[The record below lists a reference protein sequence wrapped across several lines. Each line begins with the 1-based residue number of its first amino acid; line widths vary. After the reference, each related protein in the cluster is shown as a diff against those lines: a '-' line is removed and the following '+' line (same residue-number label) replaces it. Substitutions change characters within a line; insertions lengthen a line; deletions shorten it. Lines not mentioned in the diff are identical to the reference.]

1 MKTTIRVIA
10 LVLAMALLTGCT
22 LLPSKDST
30 KSYSCR
36 DLTME
41 IPSKMKDVSGQEEF
55 SGFTFALDSNKLVI
69 FGLNETF
76 SDYPAL
82 EEYTTKDYADLLIQV
97 YGVNSTVQE
106 RSGKDYHY
114 LVYTA
119 DTDLGEFTYMA
130 GIFRNS
136 NGFWMIQV
144 CTPTEKYDQEEFFS
158 YLDTVKLN

>member
-1 MKTTIRVIA
+1 MKKILRVIA
-10 LVLAMALLTGCT
+10 LVLAMAALTGCT

-30 KSYSCR
+30 KTYTCR

-41 IPSKMKDVSGQEEF
+41 VSSKMKDVSGQEDF
-55 SGFTFALDSNKLVI
+55 SDFTFALDSNAVAI

-76 SDYPAL
+76 AEYPAL
-82 EEYTTKDYADLLIQV
+82 EEYTTKDYADLLIQL
-97 YGVNSTVQE
+97 YGINSTTQA

-136 NGFWMIQV
+136 SGFWMIQI

-158 YLDTVKLN
+158 YMDTVKLS

>member
-1 MKTTIRVIA
+1 MKKTVRIIA
-10 LVLAMALLTGCT
+10 LVLAMVLLTGCT
-22 LLPSKDST
+22 LFPAKEST

-41 IPSKMKDVSGQEEF
+41 ISSKMKDVSGQEDF
-55 SGFTFALDSNKLVI
+55 SGFTFALDSNDMAI

-76 SDYPAL
+76 AEYPVL
-82 EEYTTKDYADLLIQV
+82 EEYTTKDYADLLIQL

-119 DTDLGEFTYMA
+119 DTELGEFTYMA

-144 CTPTEKYDQEEFFS
+144 CTPTDKYDQEEFFS
-158 YLDTVKLN
+158 YLDTVKLS

>member
-1 MKTTIRVIA
+1 MKKTIRIVA
-10 LVLAMALLTGCT
+10 LLLAMALLTGCT

-30 KSYSCR
+30 KSYTCR
-36 DLTME
+36 DLTIE
-41 IPSKMKDVSGQEEF
+41 IPSKMKDVSGQEDF
-55 SGFTFALDSNKLVI
+55 SGFTFALDSNEIAI

-76 SDYPAL
+76 AEYPDL
-82 EEYTTKDYADLLIQV
+82 EEYTTKDYADLLIQF

-119 DTDLGEFTYMA
+119 DTELGEFTYMA

-144 CTPTEKYDQEEFFS
+144 CSLTTNYDQEAFLS
-158 YLDTVKLN
+158 YLDSVVLN

>member
-1 MKTTIRVIA
+1 MKKSVRIFA
-10 LVLAMALLTGCT
+10 LVLAMVLLTGCT

-41 IPSKMKDVSGQEEF
+41 VSSKMKDVSGQEGF
-55 SGFTFALDSNKLVI
+55 TDFTFALDSNKMAI

-76 SDYPAL
+76 AEYPVL
-82 EEYTTKDYADLLIQV
+82 EEYTTEDYADLLIQL

-119 DTDLGEFTYMA
+119 DTELGEFTYMA
-130 GIFRNS
+130 GIFKNS
-136 NGFWMIQV
+136 KGFWMIQV
-144 CTPTEKYDQEEFFS
+144 CAPTEDYNQEEFFS
-158 YLDTVKLN
+158 CLDTVKLN